1 MTNVNDNPLKI
12 KVISSIS
19 TSAKLFC
26 SLTSQRE
33 YLQPKFKT
41 KEMLRVYIYLAIVLL
56 DEDFETIYLLTTT
69 LKKPQ
74 FQMKLIKIIDLIALL
89 N

>member
-1 MTNVNDNPLKI
+1 
-12 KVISSIS
+12 
-19 TSAKLFC
+19 
-26 SLTSQRE
+26 
-33 YLQPKFKT
+33 
-41 KEMLRVYIYLAIVLL
+41 MLRVYIYLAIVLL